1 MFLFNRV
8 IIFDMKRLIYLAV
21 ASAFAFALYSCSD
34 TNDCVCTYENGTE
47 ATVSDWSGDC
57 SQINVIDLTK
67 KAAPGS
73 STPVSC
79 VDM

>member
-1 MFLFNRV
+1 
-8 IIFDMKRLIYLAV
+8 MKRLIFLAV

-47 ATVSDWSGDC
+47 VPVSDWSGDC

>member
-1 MFLFNRV
+1 
-8 IIFDMKRLIYLAV
+8 MKRLVYLAV

-34 TNDCVCTYENGTE
+34 TNDCFCTYEDGTE
-47 ATVSDWSGDC
+47 ATVNDWSGDC

-73 STPVSC
+73 GSSVGC

>member
-1 MFLFNRV
+1 
-8 IIFDMKRLIYLAV
+8 MKRLIFLAV

-47 ATVSDWSGDC
+47 AMVSDWSGDC

-73 STPVSC
+73 STPISC

>member
-1 MFLFNRV
+1 
-8 IIFDMKRLIYLAV
+8 MKRLVYLAV

-47 ATVSDWSGDC
+47 VPVSDWSGDC

>member
-1 MFLFNRV
+1 
-8 IIFDMKRLIYLAV
+8 MKRLIYLAV

-34 TNDCVCTYENGTE
+34 TNDCVCTYEDGTE
-47 ATVSDWSGDC
+47 VPVSDWSGDC

>member
-1 MFLFNRV
+1 
-8 IIFDMKRLIYLAV
+8 MKRLIYLAV
-21 ASAFAFALYSCSD
+21 TSAFAFALYSCSD
-34 TNDCVCTYENGTE
+34 TNDCVCKYEDGTE
-47 ATVSDWSGDC
+47 VPVSDWSGDC

-67 KAAPGS
+67 KVAPGS

>member
-1 MFLFNRV
+1 
-8 IIFDMKRLIYLAV
+8 MKRLIYLAV

-47 ATVSDWSGDC
+47 VPVSDWSGDC

-73 STPVSC
+73 STPISC

>member
-1 MFLFNRV
+1 
-8 IIFDMKRLIYLAV
+8 MKRLIYLAV

-47 ATVSDWSGDC
+47 VPVSDWSGDC
-57 SQINVIDLTK
+57 SQINVIDVTK

>member
-8 IIFDMKRLIYLAV
+8 IIFDMKGLIYLAV

>member
-1 MFLFNRV
+1 
-8 IIFDMKRLIYLAV
+8 MKRLIYLAV
-21 ASAFAFALYSCSD
+21 ASAFAFALYSCGD

-73 STPVSC
+73 NTPVSC

>member
-1 MFLFNRV
+1 
-8 IIFDMKRLIYLAV
+8 MKRLIYLAV

-47 ATVSDWSGDC
+47 VPVSDWSGDC